1 MCIVGIIL
9 IISNLVKGKE
19 NPFRRLRHR
28 KDGVCVLLKNCNIFV
43 IMVYNSDIM

>member
-19 NPFRRLRHR
+19 NPFRQLRR
-28 KDGVCVLLKNCNIFV
+28 REGSVCILRKNCNISV